1 MLATELGNSALLKQR
16 ATVAS

>member
-1 MLATELGNSALLKQR
+1 VVSSELLKQR